1 MKKERWDLHVL
12 KQNNTR
18 VIVSKYFMAQSLW
31 KKKVGVYPA
40 PSLPPPPEKS
50 IHKKYFTMTRY
61 KTLLRSYIFLS
72 QNGRNYFV
80 IRTLINLVQPNVGE
94 LVLSAFFLGIR
105 GFHVMISPCFSMAKR
120 FECILLRF
128 KNFLMHG

>member
-1 MKKERWDLHVL
+1 MYLSKTTLVLLFRNISWLSHCEKKRWVS
-12 KQNNTR
+12 TR
-18 VIVSKYFMAQSLW
+18 
-31 KKKVGVYPA
+31 PP
-40 PSLPPPPEKS
+40 PSPPPEKS